1 MIGHIVW
8 FAIGATLLLGV
19 SCSVVQRAERSIVA
33 EAHMVAK

>member
-1 MIGHIVW
+1 MW

-19 SCSVVQRAERSIVA
+19 SCSVLQRAEQSVVT

>member
-8 FAIGATLLLGV
+8 FAIGATLLIGV
-19 SCSVVQRAERSIVA
+19 SCSVVQRAEQSVVI